1 LLEAGLAANVEH
13 GFVRAVHG
21 RPSHAAPLAGVRFR
35 RLEGLAAWQDKL
47 DLASSLELLPDG
59 KAASAADWTE
69 LERRKCEAGYMVMWL
84 IERDGMVCGSFAL
97 APCESLLRMKNL
109 VISPAERRSGLA
121 RAATDFATQRAQ
133 ESKFDWLGTYGL
145 EGSAGSAL
153 YAHCGF
159 ERLGDQVE
167 WVRSLP
173 LHAQRGA
180 ATSAGMAL

>member
-1 LLEAGLAANVEH
+1 
-13 GFVRAVHG
+13 
-21 RPSHAAPLAGVRFR
+21 
-35 RLEGLAAWQDKL
+35 
-47 DLASSLELLPDG
+47 
-59 KAASAADWTE
+59 
-69 LERRKCEAGYMVMWL
+69 
-84 IERDGMVCGSFAL
+84 
-97 APCESLLRMKNL
+97 MKNL